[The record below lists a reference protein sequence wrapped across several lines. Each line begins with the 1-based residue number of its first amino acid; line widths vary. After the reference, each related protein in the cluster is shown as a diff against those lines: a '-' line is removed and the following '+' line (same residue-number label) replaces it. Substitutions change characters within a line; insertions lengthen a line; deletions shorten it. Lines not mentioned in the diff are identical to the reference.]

1 MIDEGL
7 TLMFRGPAS
16 FTGED
21 VAEFHG
27 HGGVIITNLLLET
40 CLSFGARLANP
51 GNFPNVLSSIISWT
65 SPKPKGSL
73 T

>member
-1 MIDEGL
+1 MSAVIDEGL

-27 HGGVIITNLLLET
+27 HGGVIITNR
-40 CLSFGARLANP
+40 AA
-51 GNFPNVLSSIISWT
+51 
-65 SPKPKGSL
+65 
-73 T
+73 